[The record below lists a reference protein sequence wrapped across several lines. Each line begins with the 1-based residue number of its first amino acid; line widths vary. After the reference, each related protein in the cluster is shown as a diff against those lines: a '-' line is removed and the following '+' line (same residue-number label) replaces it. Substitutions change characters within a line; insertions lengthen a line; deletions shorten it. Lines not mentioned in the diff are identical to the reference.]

1 MQIINESDMAVTWWC
16 YNSYDTLFREVT
28 VDWGKGKGDLAPG
41 GRVSYNPPNN
51 DTGRYYVQFT
61 LKDGHLP
68 SFWWKAAN
76 QWTYARCPAVRGDE
90 TLIYRGSTS
99 FEAIVT

>member
-1 MQIINESDMAVTWWC
+1 MQIINESDMALTWWC
-16 YNSYDTLFREVT
+16 YDSNDTVREVT
-28 VDWGKGKGDLAPG
+28 VDWGRGKGDLAPG

-61 LKDGHLP
+61 RKDGHLP
-68 SFWWKAAN
+68 HFWWKAAN
-76 QWTYARCPAVRGDE
+76 QYTYARCPGVRGDE

>member
-16 YNSYDTLFREVT
+16 YDSNDTVREVT
-28 VDWGKGKGDLAPG
+28 VDWGRGKGDLAPG

-61 LKDGHLP
+61 RKDGHLP
-68 SFWWKAAN
+68 GTTCNSHGKTVIFLTFGGRP
-76 QWTYARCPAVRGDE
+76 QPPD
-90 TLIYRGSTS
+90 
-99 FEAIVT
+99 

>member
-1 MQIINESDMAVTWWC
+1 MQIVNESDMALTWWC
-16 YNSYDTLFREVT
+16 YNSNDGIREFTLI
-28 VDWGKGKGDLAPG
+28 GGKGDIEPG
-41 GRVSYNPPNN
+41 GKASFNPPSNQ
-51 DTGRYYVQFT
+51 TGYYYVQFT

-90 TLIYRGSTS
+90 TLIYRGKTS

>member
-1 MQIINESDMAVTWWC
+1 MQIIKELDMAVTWWC
-16 YNSYDTLFREVT
+16 YDSNDTLREAT
-28 VDWGKGKGDLAPG
+28 VDWGRGKGDLASG
-41 GRVSYNPPNN
+41 GRASYNPPNN
-51 DTGRYYVQFT
+51 DTGLSYVQFT
-61 LKDGHLP
+61 RKDGHLP

-76 QWTYARCPAVRGDE
+76 QYTYARCPSVGRDA

>member
-16 YNSYDTLFREVT
+16 YDSNDGLREFTLI
-28 VDWGKGKGDLAPG
+28 GGKGDLAPG
-41 GRVSYNPPNN
+41 QRTSFNPPSN
-51 DTGRYYVQFT
+51 TSRYYVQFT

-76 QWTYARCPAVRGDE
+76 QWTYARCPTVRGNE

>member
-1 MQIINESDMAVTWWC
+1 MQINNESDMALTWWC
-16 YNSYDTLFREVT
+16 YNSNDGIREFTLI
-28 VDWGKGKGDLAPG
+28 GGKGDIAPG
-41 GRVSYNPPNN
+41 GKASFNPPSNQ
-51 DTGRYYVQFT
+51 TGYYYVQFT

-90 TLIYRGSTS
+90 TLIYRGKTS
-99 FEAIVT
+99 FEAVVT

>member
-1 MQIINESDMAVTWWC
+1 MEIINESDMHITWWC
-16 YNSYDTLFREVT
+16 YDSNDTLREVT
-28 VDWGKGKGDLAPG
+28 VDWGKGTGDLAPG
-41 GRVSYNPPNN
+41 AKVSYNPPSN

-61 LKDGHLP
+61 RLGGHLP

-76 QWTYARCPAVRGDE
+76 QYTYARLPDVSRSA